1 MLYCAHFSEQCRTTR
16 FFIAFGSYQFEI
28 DSASSSGGAPPNF
41 TAATATVSPGSSAAY
56 SVTLPSSVISAIAAG
71 LSIPLLVLPMAFRR
85 RKAWKAKAILS
96 VCAVLMLMIGV
107 VVVNGCGGGGT
118 VTGPQ
123 THLAT
128 DSGTVTLIVQ

>member
-1 MLYCAHFSEQCRTTR
+1 
-16 FFIAFGSYQFEI
+16 
-28 DSASSSGGAPPNF
+28 
-41 TAATATVSPGSSAAY
+41 
-56 SVTLPSSVISAIAAG
+56 
-71 LSIPLLVLPMAFRR
+71 MAFRR

-107 VVVNGCGGGGT
+107 VVMNGCGGGGT

-123 THLAT
+123 THQAT